1 MMLVVPGR
9 RRGLIRGEGGE
20 GRCGVREHVRFVRC
34 GIALL
39 GMNRIPVRISLT
51 AVGFSRLVG
60 GICWTRCR
68 NFRRFRRIAFTRHD
82 GIKCRVC
89 SREKF
94 CFSKTRLPLELRSR
108 SCLFVCLLFE
118 GRTHGTYFVCVC
130 VGSKWIR
137 SFRLSG
143 NKRLAWKNNV
153 WEAVVSLEAK
163 PRRALTRATLG
174 AGVAL
179 GPHSVGTTEGLALL
193 CFSLLPQIS
202 TGSLPRY
209 RSSDSRVRWKVV
221 RQRRTSTRGFRTP
234 SVNETRQNS
243 RSRILSRPNFRYYSY
258 E

>member
-1 MMLVVPGR
+1 VPG
-9 RRGLIRGEGGE
+9 LFSGEILLLE
-20 GRCGVREHVRFVRC
+20 DK
-34 GIALL
+34 IA
-39 GMNRIPVRISLT
+39 
-51 AVGFSRLVG
+51 
-60 GICWTRCR
+60 
-68 NFRRFRRIAFTRHD
+68 
-82 GIKCRVC
+82 
-89 SREKF
+89 
-94 CFSKTRLPLELRSR
+94 SR
-108 SCLFVCLLFE
+108 SCVHVAVCLFVCCSKE
-118 GRTHGTYFVCVC
+118 GLTGPTLCVC

-153 WEAVVSLEAK
+153 WEAVVSLQAK

-179 GPHSVGTTEGLALL
+179 GPHSVGTTEGLALV
-193 CFSLLPQIS
+193 CFSPPPQIS